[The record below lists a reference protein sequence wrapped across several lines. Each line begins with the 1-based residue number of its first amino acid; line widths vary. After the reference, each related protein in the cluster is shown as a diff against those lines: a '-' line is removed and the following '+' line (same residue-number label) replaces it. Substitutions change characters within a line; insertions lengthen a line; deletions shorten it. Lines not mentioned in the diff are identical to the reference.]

1 MPTTTAQPQ
10 SDGALRTLKARRVRR
25 FQYFQ
30 LEILKRLGGNP
41 PFTDEE
47 RQQLALQIWPGGGG
61 R

>member
-1 MPTTTAQPQ
+1 MSVIPEQGTPQ
-10 SDGALRTLKARRVRR
+10 ARARTLKARRIRR

-47 RQQLALQIWPGGGG
+47 RQQLALLIWPRTGA